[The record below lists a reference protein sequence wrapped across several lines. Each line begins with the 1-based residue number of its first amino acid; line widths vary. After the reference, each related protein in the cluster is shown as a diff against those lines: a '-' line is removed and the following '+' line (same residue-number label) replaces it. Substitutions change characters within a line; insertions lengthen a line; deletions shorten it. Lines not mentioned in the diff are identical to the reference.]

1 MVLFRSIKSQSGVSL
16 ISMLVGIT
24 ISLITALAMLTLFRH
39 SIRITADTTQ
49 ISKQDAERTSA
60 MTIAPIL
67 LQDAG
72 FGINNA
78 SVSDNIIALKGATF
92 SAASKLSGT
101 VTASGETANALV
113 WRRNLGTNFECS
125 ALFAAPDKGL
135 MLLGPINC
143 TGLTAWSTA
152 SWASAKPLASLGTFN
167 FVLSNTAGTCSQFGY
182 ASPGKATVTIQS
194 NNAIGQL
201 VSSQSCLSNLVVSP

>member
-16 ISMLVGIT
+16 ISMMVGIT

-78 SVSDNIIALKGATF
+78 RVSDNIIALKGAAF
-92 SAASKLSGT
+92 SASKLSGT
-101 VTASGETANALV
+101 VAASGETANALI
-113 WRRNLGTNFECS
+113 WLRNLGTNFECS
-125 ALFAAPDKGL
+125 AIFAEPGKGL

-143 TGLTAWSTA
+143 TGLSTWSTA

-182 ASPGKATVTIQS
+182 ASLGRATVTIQS
-194 NNAIGQL
+194 NNAIGQP
-201 VSSQSCLSNLVVSP
+201 VSSQNCLSNLVVSP

>member
-39 SIRITADTTQ
+39 SIKITADTTQ

-78 SVSDNIIALKGATF
+78 RVNDNIIALKGAAF
-92 SAASKLSGT
+92 SASKLSGT
-101 VTASGETANALV
+101 VATSGETANALV
-113 WRRNLGTNFECS
+113 WLRNLGTNFQCS
-125 ALFAAPDKGL
+125 ALFAVPGKGL
-135 MLLGPINC
+135 LLLGPINC
-143 TGLTAWSTA
+143 TGLSTWSTA

-182 ASPGKATVTIQS
+182 ASPGRATVTIQS
-194 NNAIGQL
+194 NNAIGQP

>member
-39 SIRITADTTQ
+39 SIKITADTTQ

-78 SVSDNIIALKGATF
+78 RVSDNIIALKGAAF
-92 SAASKLSGT
+92 SASKLSGT
-101 VTASGETANALV
+101 VAASGETANALV
-113 WRRNLGTNFECS
+113 WLRNLGTNFQCS
-125 ALFAAPDKGL
+125 ALFAVPGKGL
-135 MLLGPINC
+135 LLLGPINC
-143 TGLTAWSTA
+143 TGLSTWSTA
-152 SWASAKPLASLGTFN
+152 SWATAKPLASLGTFN

-182 ASPGKATVTIQS
+182 ASPGRATVTIQS
-194 NNAIGQL
+194 NNAIGQS

>member
-16 ISMLVGIT
+16 ISLLVGIT

-78 SVSDNIIALKGATF
+78 RVSDNIIALKGATF
-92 SAASKLSGT
+92 SASNKLSGT
-101 VTASGETANALV
+101 VAANDKTANALV
-113 WRRNLGTNFECS
+113 WLRNLGTNFECS

-135 MLLGPINC
+135 LLLGPINC
-143 TGLTAWSTA
+143 AGLTTWSTA
-152 SWASAKPLASLGTFN
+152 NWATGKPLASLGTFN
-167 FVLSNTAGTCSQFGY
+167 FLLSNTAGTCSQFGY
-182 ASPGKATVTIQS
+182 ASLGKATITLQS
-194 NNAIGQL
+194 NNAIGQP